1 MRRLF
6 SRFTARGQGTV
17 EFALALPIFLL
28 LTFGVIEMGW
38 LVFSNHTLTNA
49 TREGARYA
57 MVNGERS
64 DTPATEES
72 VEQVVQERSGALP
85 GDVTV
90 TDLDFESPDMEPGTS
105 VTVKTSYDYQPIV
118 GVMVG
123 ISPFALTSES
133 TVIVQY

>member
-1 MRRLF
+1 MRRLLKWP
-6 SRFTARGQGTV
+6 FTRGQGTV

-28 LTFGVIEMGW
+28 LTFGVIELGW
-38 LVFSNHTLTNA
+38 LVYSNHTLTNA

-57 MVNGERS
+57 MVHGERS

-85 GDVTV
+85 GDITV
-90 TDLDFESPDMEPGTS
+90 TKLEFESPDREPGTE
-105 VTVKTSYDYQPIV
+105 VTVETSYDYQPIV

-123 ISPFALTSES
+123 VSPFSLSGES